1 MKRGMLYPLVLL
13 LMVMLLVLGGGLLSR
28 QVGVRQAAAAE
39 AAALRAQG
47 LAEAGLEDFRLKWER
62 DPNFPPP
69 GEELERFSYSQA
81 LGGGRFEVE
90 VDLRFRLA
98 PTQIL
103 RVTSRGVVGEAGATL
118 VGEFDLRT
126 PTRRPGGRWLGIGG
140 DDARRP

>member
-1 MKRGMLYPLVLL
+1 MLYPLVLL
-13 LMVMLLVLGGGLLSR
+13 LMVLLLVLGGGLLSR
-28 QVGVRQAAAAE
+28 QVGHRQAAAAE

-69 GEELERFSYSQA
+69 GEELERFAYSEA
-81 LGGGRFEVE
+81 LGGGRYEVE

-103 RVTSRGVVGEAGATL
+103 RVTSRGVLGQASCIL
-118 VGEFDLRT
+118 VGELDLRT
-126 PTRRPGGRWLGIGG
+126 PPRRAGGRWLGMGG
-140 DDARRP
+140 EDARRP